1 MIRYIAIC
9 ATLCATTFVPPA
21 RAQSSADRQLFMDA
35 ARAAWRF
42 ADRNYIP
49 ATGLIRPF
57 DTYGIGTM
65 WDIAS
70 GLSALFSAYELGFI
84 EKAEYDRRMKT
95 ALSTLKRIPLFNET
109 GFNKE
114 YVLDSG
120 RMIGLQ
126 RTASARGFGI
136 SATDTGRF
144 LLWLRIIAN
153 NHPQH
158 AADANAIVRRIRFPD
173 LLDDGYLHGMQL
185 SRRTGK
191 VRTFQEGRIGYEQ
204 YAARGYDVWGLAV
217 QNALDHT
224 RNAKEIEIS
233 GQVLPADKRGN
244 DRLTSEPFVLLG
256 IEAGWSAPFRQV
268 AERIL
273 KAQEAR
279 YRRTRILTI
288 VSEDAIN
295 IPPDY
300 FFYYTVYSKHG
311 PWTLDVQRPGAKVTR
326 PRWRSTKGAFAWHAL
341 LPSAYTKMAV
351 DTIRARAMVGNVWGS
366 GVFEDGRATANP
378 NINTAAVVMAA
389 AVYHLRGTP
398 LLRPAPRTVGAAK
411 RVGQ

>member
-1 MIRYIAIC
+1 MIRHIAIC
-9 ATLCATTFVPPA
+9 ATLGALLPAPA
-21 RAQSSADRQLFMDA
+21 RASAPSDHEMFMEA
-35 ARAAWRF
+35 ARAGWRF
-42 ADRNYIP
+42 ADRNYI
-49 ATGLIRPF
+49 AKTGFIKPF
-57 DTYGIGTM
+57 DTYAIGTM

-84 EKAEYDRRMKT
+84 GKGEYDQRMST
-95 ALSTLKRIPLFNET
+95 ALNTLKRVPLFNEI

-120 RMIGLQ
+120 RMIGLE
-126 RTASARGFGI
+126 RTVSSRGFGI
-136 SATDTGRF
+136 SALDTGRF

-158 AADANAIVRRIRFPD
+158 AADANAIVRRIRFPE

-185 SRRTGK
+185 SRRSGR

-204 YAARGYDVWGLAV
+204 YAAKGYDVWGLDVA
-217 QNALDHT
+217 NALDHT
-224 RNAKEIEIS
+224 NNAKEIEVS
-233 GQVLPADKRGN
+233 GVTLPGDKRGN

-256 IEAGWSAPFRQV
+256 LETGWTSPIRLV
-268 AERIL
+268 AERVL
-273 KAQEAR
+273 RAQETR
-279 YRRTRILTI
+279 YRQTRKVTI

-311 PWTLDVQRPGAKVTR
+311 PWSLDVQRPGVKVTR
-326 PRWRSTKGAFAWHAL
+326 PKWRSTKAAFGWYAL
-341 LPSAYTKMAV
+341 LPNSYTKMAV
-351 DTIRARAMVGNVWGS
+351 DTIRARALVQNVWGS
-366 GVFEDGRATANP
+366 GVFESGRPTGNA

-398 LLRPAPRTVGAAK
+398 LLRPQARSITLSA
-411 RVGQ
+411 R